1 MDGFVSCLEETG
13 KERSDIYGI
22 LNSWSY
28 YWIGSYVNG
37 DINTLGIKRQ
47 EVVRK
52 LFNAF
57 YRR

>member
-1 MDGFVSCLEETG
+1 MDGFASCLEVIG
-13 KERSDIYGI
+13 RSDIYGI

-28 YWIGSYVNG
+28 HWIGRYVNG